1 MKVIHTIGVG
11 SMSGKNAQGVFI
23 PTKLSGVSYLRQY
36 TYPTLTT
43 NNQQRGDEIKNLKAL
58 YNSLSSDYKEE
69 LKLYSKK
76 YNNLP
81 NYAKP
86 NAVRTSSAFAVYVM
100 LIWNIEKSDPGHI
113 DIATVTQADL
123 DLIVDGAESI
133 ALQVDAGYLLSVPGY
148 EMYTSNWS

>member
-1 MKVIHTIGVG
+1 
-11 SMSGKNAQGVFI
+11 MSGKNAQGVFM

-36 TYPTLTT
+36 TYPTLTD
-43 NNQQRGDEIKNLKAL
+43 NNKQRGDEIKNLKSL
-58 YNSLSSDYKEE
+58 YNNLATDYKEE
-69 LKLYSKK
+69 LKLYARK

-86 NAVRTSSAFAVYVM
+86 NSVRTSSAFAVYVM

-113 DIATVTQADL
+113 DISTVTQSDL
-123 DLIVDGAESI
+123 NLIVDGATSI
-133 ALQVDAGYLLSVPGY
+133 ALQVDEGYLLSVPGY